1 MIKQN
6 RWMNE
11 DDRVTNERVSGHFRI
26 VFLFKPILICQK
38 YIFTFRVI
46 KKSETNQFHWSASL
60 ISFLYRNWFYSNVL
74 NLVQKII
81 HKSVKFGN
89 VPFIRYR
96 EWNKVRVSK
105 SQEAHRFFFYLKFTT
120 RNCRYTR
127 ISQWIFHPL
136 ALGQQCDTRDNK
148 HEIPKTRWT
157 YKTSVDRI
165 KPRRQLMRFV
175 FISTRNLGHFNHQ
188 QSNRRQ
194 RKKETWW

>member
-1 MIKQN
+1 MDEW
-6 RWMNE
+6 RRSS
-11 DDRVTNERVSGHFRI
+11 DERASEWSFSYRI
-26 VFLFKPILICQK
+26 FIQILICQK

-46 KKSETNQFHWSASL
+46 KKSETNQFHWSTSL
-60 ISFLYRNWFYSNVL
+60 ISLLYRNCFYSNVL

-105 SQEAHRFFFYLKFTT
+105 SQKAHRFFFYLKFTT

-148 HEIPKTRWT
+148 HEIRKTRWT

>member
-1 MIKQN
+1 MDEW
-6 RWMNE
+6 RRSS
-11 DDRVTNERVSGHFRI
+11 DERASEWSFSYRI
-26 VFLFKPILICQK
+26 FIQILICQK

-46 KKSETNQFHWSASL
+46 KKSETNQFHWSTSL

-74 NLVQKII
+74 NLVQKIV
-81 HKSVKFGN
+81 HKNVKFGN

-120 RNCRYTR
+120 WNCRYTR

-148 HEIPKTRWT
+148 HEIRKTRWT

>member
-1 MIKQN
+1 MDEW
-6 RWMNE
+6 RRSS
-11 DDRVTNERVSGHFRI
+11 DERASEWSFSYRI
-26 VFLFKPILICQK
+26 FIQILICQK

-60 ISFLYRNWFYSNVL
+60 ISLLYRNWFYSNVL

-81 HKSVKFGN
+81 YKNVKFGN
-89 VPFIRYR
+89 VSFIRYR

-105 SQEAHRFFFYLKFTT
+105 SQKAHRFFFYLKFTT

-148 HEIPKTRWT
+148 HEIRKTRWT

>member
-1 MIKQN
+1 MDEW
-6 RWMNE
+6 RRSS
-11 DDRVTNERVSGHFRI
+11 DERASEWSFSYRI
-26 VFLFKPILICQK
+26 FIQILICQK

-46 KKSETNQFHWSASL
+46 KKSETNQFHWSTSL
-60 ISFLYRNWFYSNVL
+60 ISFLYRNWFYFNVL

-81 HKSVKFGN
+81 HKSVKFGT

-148 HEIPKTRWT
+148 HEIRKTRWT

>member
-1 MIKQN
+1 MDEW
-6 RWMNE
+6 RRSS
-11 DDRVTNERVSGHFRI
+11 DERASEWSFSYRI
-26 VFLFKPILICQK
+26 FIQILICQK

-60 ISFLYRNWFYSNVL
+60 ISLLYRNCFYSNVL

-81 HKSVKFGN
+81 HKNVKFGN

-105 SQEAHRFFFYLKFTT
+105 SQEAHRFFFYFKFTT

-148 HEIPKTRWT
+148 YEIRKTRWT

>member
-1 MIKQN
+1 MDEW
-6 RWMNE
+6 RRSS
-11 DDRVTNERVSGHFRI
+11 DERASEWSFSYRI
-26 VFLFKPILICQK
+26 FIQILICQK

-46 KKSETNQFHWSASL
+46 KKSETNQFHWYTSL

-74 NLVQKII
+74 NLVQKIV
-81 HKSVKFGN
+81 HKSVKFEN

-105 SQEAHRFFFYLKFTT
+105 SQEAHRFFFYFKFTT

-148 HEIPKTRWT
+148 HEIRKTRWT

>member
-1 MIKQN
+1 MDEW
-6 RWMNE
+6 RRSS
-11 DDRVTNERVSGHFRI
+11 DERASEWSFSYRI
-26 VFLFKPILICQK
+26 FIQILICQK

-46 KKSETNQFHWSASL
+46 KKSETNQFHWSTSL
-60 ISFLYRNWFYSNVL
+60 ISFLYRNWFYFNVL

-136 ALGQQCDTRDNK
+136 ALRQQCDTRDNK
-148 HEIPKTRWT
+148 HEIRKTRWT

>member
-1 MIKQN
+1 MDEW
-6 RWMNE
+6 RRSS
-11 DDRVTNERVSGHFRI
+11 DERASEWSFSYRI
-26 VFLFKPILICQK
+26 FIQILICQK

-46 KKSETNQFHWSASL
+46 KKSETNQFHWSTSL
-60 ISFLYRNWFYSNVL
+60 ISLLYRNWFYSNVL

-148 HEIPKTRWT
+148 HEIRKTRWT